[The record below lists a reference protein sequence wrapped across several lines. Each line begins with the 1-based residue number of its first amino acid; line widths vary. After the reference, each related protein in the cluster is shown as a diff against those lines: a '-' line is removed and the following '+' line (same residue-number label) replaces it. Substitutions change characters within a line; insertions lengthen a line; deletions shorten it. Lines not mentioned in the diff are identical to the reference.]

1 MLTSGP
7 KVTKVHPPYRGG
19 TMDTRIC
26 VHSSG
31 NQIQPSSV
39 AVSIPQ
45 LRKLSADRESIRV
58 LALLVRLF
66 CGIVTLDL
74 PITHNDSRY
83 LIATEHNYSE
93 IMGAG
98 FTLLFIDKIKK
109 KHIFNHVH
117 VGDDRSRD
125 EGECVLGS
133 G

>member
-1 MLTSGP
+1 MRYLIT
-7 KVTKVHPPYRGG
+7 T
-19 TMDTRIC
+19 I
-26 VHSSG
+26 
-31 NQIQPSSV
+31 
-39 AVSIPQ
+39 
-45 LRKLSADRESIRV
+45 L
-58 LALLVRLF
+58 LALASLSWGETWICTSETYVGAKKTASGSVGLNSKLIKYQIK
-66 CGIVTLDL
+66 GGKVIYYGGSLDL

-83 LIATEHNYSE
+83 LIATEHDFSE

-109 KHIFNHVH
+109 KHIFNVVH